1 MYANRPT
8 RMKFMCKV
16 VLSSFVCVFLCFLG
30 RSCVQLRTDTIA
42 SDANV
47 YYRKFPDSEMLGVGN

>member
-1 MYANRPT
+1 
-8 RMKFMCKV
+8 MCKV

-30 RSCVQLRTDTIA
+30 RSCVQLRTDIIA